1 MKLRTIFFSALVAM
15 IALAGCRK
23 EERQGNERWVTTEN
37 TKVDIDWDKIAEAYK
52 TAEGP
57 KDFETRVNEIYE
69 GEEIISVSVH
79 DQDAKTQV
87 VTGFFDRNGN
97 GTVEDAEKA
106 FSLQRD
112 IVDDSTAKYQV
123 QGHGH
128 YAGYHSSMMWN
139 IAGGM
144 MLGSMMSSAFRPNY
158 SPVYTQPYTTS
169 PSRASDLR
177 SQRSAYRAKNPSR
190 FQKSGSGRSYGS
202 KGGSWGSSGRSSS
215 PSRSTGRSFGGG
227 GFGIRER
234 RRKRKHLSA

>member
-1 MKLRTIFFSALVAM
+1 MKLRTILLTGLAAM

-23 EERQGNERWVTTEN
+23 EEKPGNERWVTTEN

-57 KDFETRVNEIYE
+57 KEFETRVNEIYE

-97 GTVEDAEKA
+97 GTAEDAEKA

-112 IVDDSTAKYQV
+112 VVDESNAKYRV
-123 QGHGH
+123 QGYGH
-128 YAGYHSSMMWN
+128 YAGYHNSMMWN

-158 SPVYTQPYTTS
+158 VPVYTQPYTTS
-169 PSRASDLR
+169 PGRTGELR
-177 SQRSAYRAKNPSR
+177 NQRSSYRAKNPSR
-190 FQKSGSGRSYGS
+190 FKSGSGRSYGS
-202 KGGSWGSSGRSSS
+202 KGGSFGSSGRSSS
-215 PSRSTGRSFGGG
+215 PTRSTGRSFGGG
-227 GFGIRER
+227 RFGIRGR
-234 RRKRKHLSA
+234 RRKRAHLSS